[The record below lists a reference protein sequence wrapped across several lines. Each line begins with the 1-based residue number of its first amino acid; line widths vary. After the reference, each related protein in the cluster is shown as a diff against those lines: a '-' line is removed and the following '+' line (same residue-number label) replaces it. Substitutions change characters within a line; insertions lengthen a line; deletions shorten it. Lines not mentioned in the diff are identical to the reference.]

1 MKKLIKNLLKSIES
15 SHNKNKNLALL
26 ALPKFEGITLIDIGA
41 AGDIEPRWKAV
52 QANLNYIGFEP
63 DERSRKE
70 LLNKKSA
77 CRKYTIYGEAISD
90 GVGEI
95 SLNLCRKPQVSSVYK
110 PNTEL
115 INLFPDY
122 KRFDVLSNETIQT
135 KTLDDINIH
144 NPDFVKLDIQ
154 GGELKAL
161 LGGEKTLSETFGLEI
176 EVEFLPLYIGQPL
189 FGDITSFL
197 SNKGFEFIDFVN
209 LCRWERESHN
219 GYGQCVFGDALYLK
233 SPELVVD
240 QKLED
245 KRISSYLSILLLY
258 KRFDLIKRVLEL
270 LPQTQRQNFS
280 LFESRLKKIES
291 SHRKAR
297 KVSLLTS
304 RLLRI
309 FETDSRNYLLY

>member
-1 MKKLIKNLLKSIES
+1 MKKLINKLLKSIES

-52 QANLNYIGFEP
+52 EANLNYIGFEP

-70 LLNKKSA
+70 LLNKKNT
-77 CRKYTIYGEAISD
+77 CREYTIYGEALSD
-90 GVGEI
+90 GAGEM
-95 SLNLCRKPQVSSVYK
+95 SLNLCRKPQVSSIYK
-110 PNTEL
+110 PNKEFTY
-115 INLFPDY
+115 LFPDY
-122 KRFDVLSNETIQT
+122 ERFDVLSNEAIKT
-135 KTLDDINIH
+135 KKLDDINIS

-161 LGGEKTLSETFGLEI
+161 LGGEKTLRETFGLEI
-176 EVEFLPLYIGQPL
+176 EVEFLPLYIEQPL

-209 LCRWERESHN
+209 LCRWERESHS

-233 SPELVVD
+233 SPELVLD

-245 KRISSYLSILLLY
+245 RRISSYLSILLLY
-258 KRFDLIKRVLEL
+258 KRFDLIKRALEL
-270 LPQTQRQNFS
+270 LPQNLKKNFS
-280 LFESRLKKIES
+280 LFESKLKKIEQ
-291 SHRKAR
+291 SHNKAR
-297 KVSLLTS
+297 KISLITN

>member
-1 MKKLIKNLLKSIES
+1 MKKLINKLLKRIES
-15 SHNKNKNLALL
+15 SHNKKKNLALL

-41 AGDIEPRWKAV
+41 AGGIEPRWKAV
-52 QANLNYIGFEP
+52 EENLNYIGFEP

-70 LLNKKSA
+70 LLNKESKF
-77 CRKYTIYGEAISD
+77 RKYTIYGEAISD
-90 GVGEI
+90 NIGEI
-95 SLNLCRKPQVSSVYK
+95 SLNLCREPQVSSAYK
-110 PNTEL
+110 PNKEFT
-115 INLFPDY
+115 NLFPDH
-122 KRFDVLSNETIQT
+122 KRFDVLSNEAIQT
-135 KTLDDINIH
+135 KKLDDINIH
-144 NPDFVKLDIQ
+144 SPDFIKLDIQ

-161 LGGEKTLSETFGLEI
+161 IGGEKTLSETFGLEI
-176 EVEFLPLYIGQPL
+176 EVEFLALYIDQPL

-240 QKLED
+240 KKIED
-245 KRISSYLSILLLY
+245 KRISSYLAILLLY

-270 LPQTQRQNFS
+270 LPQAQKRNFS
-280 LFESRLKKIES
+280 LFERRLKKIER
-291 SHRKAR
+291 SHNKVRKI
-297 KVSLLTS
+297 SLLTS